1 MIKFS
6 FYTWYKDMATLK
18 HTDSSRKYA
27 FWWDSHI
34 SPKNSKW
41 LQENLTDMDA
51 KVKVMIK
58 IIEADA
64 DSFARRAEMYYRQ
77 RPELMKLVE
86 ESYRAYRALAE
97 RYDHATGALRQAHKT
112 MSEAFPNQIPFDD
125 DSPPSGSPVAEA
137 PDMPHS
143 IRAFFDPGGF
153 HKEESGLSPMQS
165 RSGGIGN
172 KKGFRQVSDLFGE
185 AVGKDQNSHEEN
197 NVPKVL
203 TERKVEESG
212 VSGQNIKS
220 EEEVAGTVDDKVQN
234 LKQMIARLESEKE
247 ASLLKYQQSSEK
259 LSSMESKVSHAQEES
274 RELSERAIKAENEVE
289 TLKHSLS
296 KVEASV
302 TNYLQCLESISDLEN
317 RLSQSQKE
325 STVLNERASKEETEV
340 QTLKQD
346 LTRLEGENE
355 AALLQYKQCLEKISD
370 LETKLLHA
378 EDEARRHNE
387 RGDKAEAEVQSL
399 KQMISKLNE
408 AKEAATLQYQQCLNT
423 ISDLEI
429 KITRAEMEATR
440 LNNEVATGVE
450 KFHSAEEQHHL
461 LEKAYQSLQMEADT
475 LMQKM
480 GMLITHELVERDEEL
495 ANLRVRVQEEHI
507 RSMEAEDALI
517 NIESLHAKSIEE
529 QEALESELENA
540 YEMMNDMKIQ
550 NQDLEDEVQQLTD
563 RNKTLNEKN
572 LSCSMLIKN
581 LQDEVFLMKE
591 AEKKLKEEIDLRLDE
606 RNALQQEIY
615 SLKEE
620 INELNGQYHSVIE
633 QVEYVGFKPDSLG
646 LSVTSLLE
654 ENSKMKEMYLEEK
667 EDNASL
673 LAKLEQMEKLL
684 EKNVLLENSL
694 SDLNVELEELRGKLM
709 AMEETCRSLHKEKS
723 ILVAEKTVLVSQLEI
738 ATENLVRLAEKNS
751 FLENSLSDANAELEG
766 SRTESKSLE
775 ESFHSI
781 KNEKFGLV
789 TEKDTLVIKLE
800 SMRERLEGLEKICVE
815 LREKHSYL
823 EKEKESALHE
833 VTELRGSLD
842 EEKKEHASSAQK
854 NEILLGSLEDH
865 IRILHEKHRLIT
877 KEFEEEQDKAMK
889 SQFEIF
895 IWQRCIRDIE
905 EKNHSLWIECQKHL
919 EASKSSEKL
928 IVELEQKNLD
938 QQLNVYSLSNEVGS
952 LKMGIHQVLKLL
964 KDDDDDDYECADKT
978 KEHERFAQH
987 VMKKFEEMDS
997 DLSKLQDDKQQ
1008 LLFEKLVLIAV
1019 LQQVTCDLQ
1028 DSHLDLQNANSK
1040 LLEENRCLRKDFS
1053 NLKEEKCMLEEE
1065 NSSLLEETIVLSSL
1079 CLVLKSFGTEKVAEL
1094 KRLSEGLDSLHGI
1107 NGGLDEEIRMMQE
1120 GIKLVEAENINL
1132 KVAVEKLVNEL
1143 NTVSN
1148 QNELEFNSME
1158 ESNMERSAEIV
1169 QLKGSLSALEAENIN
1184 LKVAVEKL
1192 VNELNTVS
1200 NQNEL
1205 EFNSMEASNMER
1217 SAEIVQLKGSFCALE
1232 GENKEMKSQML
1243 KYAQD
1248 MGPLVENI
1256 KSLEELVFSHIRS
1269 PTANNQ
1275 ETKDTEK
1282 LRHDKSSQELS
1293 GDHNLPMS
1301 DGVPDLLNL
1310 QTRVKAVEKAL
1321 IEMKRLM
1328 QQGSMNADIILDTG
1342 IREKEKPKSRSNSFR
1357 LREVKMGKAVAVEPN
1372 EVEHWDDL
1380 RKINTRKAE
1389 LEISDGETVKDIP
1402 LDQAASSSSYDRGQ
1416 NPYTLSRRRSSR
1428 IDEQMMEIWDAVEKD
1443 RSINMTVSRSREGAS
1458 PTREI
1463 GKSNRHQ
1470 GSNSSSFTQEDKDM
1484 VVDKV
1489 EVFKRVSSAHKEGNK
1504 QKVLERLTSDSL
1516 KLSNLQ
1522 VTVQDLKKTVEQ
1534 TPKVRRADNFEYDMV
1549 EGQLQE
1555 VGEAI
1560 IQLLDINNKLR
1571 KNLVETF
1578 PVTRDGR
1585 TVLESEESGNVRRRK
1600 VSVEAQRVYEKIGR
1614 LELEVQ
1620 RMQFVLMKLD
1630 DEHGTKGTS
1639 SAPDRRKRILLRDY
1653 LYGDRRSSNRRRKRD
1668 RFCGC
1673 MKPATD
1679 ENSG

>member
-1 MIKFS
+1 
-6 FYTWYKDMATLK
+6 MATSK
-18 HTDSSRKYA
+18 HTDSSRKYS

-64 DSFARRAEMYYRQ
+64 DSFARRAEMYYKQ

-112 MSEAFPNQIPFDD
+112 MSEAFPNQIPFGE
-125 DSPPSGSPVAEA
+125 DSPPSGSPASEST
-137 PDMPHS
+137 DMPHS
-143 IRAFFDPGGF
+143 IRAYFDPGGF

-165 RSGGIGN
+165 RSAVRGN
-172 KKGFRQVSDLFGE
+172 KKGLRHVSDLFGSGEE
-185 AVGKDQNSHEEN
+185 AVRKDQNIHEEVN
-197 NVPKVL
+197 DPKVL

-212 VSGQNIKS
+212 VSGQDIKS
-220 EEEVAGTVDDKVQN
+220 EEEVVGTVDDKVQN

-302 TNYLQCLESISDLEN
+302 TNYLQCLESISDLESK
-317 RLSQSQKE
+317 LSQSQKE
-325 STVLNERASKEETEV
+325 SAVLNERASKAETEV
-340 QTLKQD
+340 QILKQD

-355 AALLQYKQCLEKISD
+355 VALLQYKQCLEKISD

-399 KQMISKLNE
+399 KQMIDKLNE

-423 ISDLEI
+423 ISNLEV
-429 KITRAEMEATR
+429 KISRAETEATR
-440 LNNEVATGVE
+440 LNNEVITGVE

-495 ANLRVRVQEEHI
+495 ANLRIRVQEEHI

-517 NIESLHAKSIEE
+517 NIESLHAKSQEE
-529 QEALESELENA
+529 QEALELELENA

-563 RNKTLNEKN
+563 RNKALNEKN
-572 LSCSMLIKN
+572 LSCTMLIKN
-581 LQDEVFLMKE
+581 LQDEVFLVKE
-591 AEKKLKEEIDLRLDE
+591 AEKKLKEEVELRLDE

-615 SLKEE
+615 SVNEE
-620 INELNGQYHSVIE
+620 INELNGQYHSVME
-633 QVEYVGFKPDSLG
+633 QVEYVGFKPDSLR

-694 SDLNVELEELRGKLM
+694 SGLNVELEELRAKLM
-709 AMEETCRSLHKEKS
+709 SLEETCRSLHLEKS
-723 ILVAEKTVLVSQLEI
+723 NLVAEKAVLVSELEI
-738 ATENLVRLAEKNS
+738 ATENLARLSEKNL
-751 FLENSLSDANAELEG
+751 FLENSLSDANSELEV
-766 SRTESKSLE
+766 SRTESKSFK
-775 ESFHSI
+775 ESFHSL

-789 TEKDTLVIKLE
+789 TERDTLVIKLE

-823 EKEKESALHE
+823 EKEKESALNE

-842 EEKKEHASSAQK
+842 GEKKEHARFAQK
-854 NEILLGSLEDH
+854 SEILLGSLEDH
-865 IRILHEKHRLIT
+865 IRILHEKHRSIT

-889 SQFEIF
+889 AQFEIF
-895 IWQRCIRDIE
+895 IWQRCLRDIE

-938 QQLNVYSLSNEVGS
+938 QQSNVYSLSNEVGN
-952 LKMGIHQVLKLL
+952 LKIGIHQVLKLL
-964 KDDDDDDYECADKT
+964 KDDDAYEYPDKT

-1019 LQQVTCDLQ
+1019 LQQVTSDLQ
-1028 DSHLDLQNANSK
+1028 DSNFGLQIANFK
-1040 LLEENRCLRKDFS
+1040 LLEENRYLRKDFS
-1053 NLKEEKCMLEEE
+1053 NLKEDKCMLEEE
-1065 NSSLLEETIVLSSL
+1065 NSSLLEETIVLSNL

-1094 KRLSEGLDSLHGI
+1094 KKLSEGFDSLHGI
-1107 NGGLDEEIRMMQE
+1107 NGGLDEEIRTLQE
-1120 GIKLVEAENINL
+1120 GIKLVEAENRNL

-1143 NTVSN
+1143 NTVSD
-1148 QNELEFNSME
+1148 
-1158 ESNMERSAEIV
+1158 
-1169 QLKGSLSALEAENIN
+1169 
-1184 LKVAVEKL
+1184 
-1192 VNELNTVS
+1192 
-1200 NQNEL
+1200 QNEL

-1217 SAEIVQLKGSFCALE
+1217 SAEIVQLKGSLCALE
-1232 GENKEMKSQML
+1232 GENKEIKSQMT

-1248 MGPLVENI
+1248 MGPLVESI

-1269 PTANNQ
+1269 PSTNNQ

-1282 LRHDKSSQELS
+1282 LRLDKSSQQLS
-1293 GDHNLPMS
+1293 ADHNLPMP

-1310 QTRVKAVEKAL
+1310 QTRVKAVEKTL

-1328 QQGSMNADIILDTG
+1328 QQGSVNGDIILDTG
-1342 IREKEKPKSRSNSFR
+1342 IREKEKSKSRSNSFR
-1357 LREVKMGKAVAVEPN
+1357 LREVKTGKAVAVKPK
-1372 EVEHWDDL
+1372 EVEHRDDL

-1389 LEISDGETVKDIP
+1389 LEILDGAKNAIIVKDIP
-1402 LDQAASSSSYDRGQ
+1402 LDQVASSSSYDRGQ

-1428 IDEQMMEIWDAVEKD
+1428 IDEQMMEIWDGVDK
-1443 RSINMTVSRSREGAS
+1443 IGKGAS

-1470 GSNSSSFTQEDKDM
+1470 GSNSSRFIHEDKDM

-1489 EVFKRVSSAHKEGNK
+1489 EVFKRVSSAHEEGNK

-1534 TPKVRRADNFEYDMV
+1534 TPKSRRADNFEYDMV

-1560 IQLLDINNKLR
+1560 TQLLEINSKLR

-1578 PVTRDGR
+1578 PVTREGR
-1585 TVLESEESGNVRRRK
+1585 TVLLSEESGNVRRRK

-1630 DEHGTKGTS
+1630 EEHGTKGTS
-1639 SAPDRRKRILLRDY
+1639 SAPDRRKRVLLRDY
-1653 LYGDRRSSNRRRKRD
+1653 LYGDRRSSNRRRKRE

-1673 MKPATD
+1673 MKPSTD

>member
-1 MIKFS
+1 
-6 FYTWYKDMATLK
+6 MATLK
-18 HTDSSRKYA
+18 HTDSSRKYS

-125 DSPPSGSPVAEA
+125 DSPPSGSPAAEA

-143 IRAFFDPGGF
+143 IRAFFDPGGL
-153 HKEESGLSPMQS
+153 HKEESGLSPMKS
-165 RSGGIGN
+165 LSAGIGN
-172 KKGFRQVSDLFGE
+172 KKGLRQVSDLFGSGEE
-185 AVGKDQNSHEEN
+185 AVKKDQNIHGEDN
-197 NVPKVL
+197 DPKVL
-203 TERKVEESG
+203 TEGKVEESG

-247 ASLLKYQQSSEK
+247 AILLKYQQSSEK
-259 LSSMESKVSHAQEES
+259 LSSMEIKVSHAQEES

-302 TNYLQCLESISDLEN
+302 TNYLQCLESISDLETK
-317 RLSQSQKE
+317 LFQSQKE
-325 STVLNERASKEETEV
+325 SAVLNERASKAETEV

-355 AALLQYKQCLEKISD
+355 VALLQYKQCLEKISD
-370 LETKLLHA
+370 LATKLLHA

-408 AKEAATLQYQQCLNT
+408 AKKAATLQYQQCLNT
-423 ISDLEI
+423 ISNLEI
-429 KITRAEMEATR
+429 KISRAEMEATR
-440 LNNEVATGVE
+440 LNNEVITGVE

-480 GMLITHELVERDEEL
+480 GMLITHELVERDDEL
-495 ANLRVRVQEEHI
+495 ANLRIRVQEEHI
-507 RSMEAEDALI
+507 RSMEAEDAFI
-517 NIESLHAKSIEE
+517 NIESLHAKSQEE
-529 QEALESELENA
+529 QEALELELENA

-550 NQDLEDEVQQLTD
+550 NQDLEDEVQQL
-563 RNKTLNEKN
+563 NEKN
-572 LSCSMLIKN
+572 LSCTMLIKN
-581 LQDEVFLMKE
+581 LQDEVFLVKE
-591 AEKKLKEEIDLRLDE
+591 AEKKLKEEVELRLDE

-654 ENSKMKEMYLEEK
+654 ENSKMKEMYFEEK
-667 EDNASL
+667 KDNVSL

-684 EKNVLLENSL
+684 KKNVLLENSL
-694 SDLNVELEELRGKLM
+694 SDLNVELEELRAKIMSL
-709 AMEETCRSLHKEKS
+709 EETCRSLHQEES
-723 ILVAEKTVLVSQLEI
+723 NLVAEKAVLVSELEI
-738 ATENLVRLAEKNS
+738 ATENLARLAEKNL
-751 FLENSLSDANAELEG
+751 FLENSLSDANSELEV
-766 SRTESKSLE
+766 SRSKSKSFK
-775 ESFHSI
+775 ESFHSL

-789 TEKDTLVIKLE
+789 TERDTLVIKLE

-815 LREKHSYL
+815 LREKHSYM
-823 EKEKESALHE
+823 EKEKESALNE
-833 VTELRGSLD
+833 VTELRGLLD
-842 EEKKEHASSAQK
+842 GEKKEHARFAQK
-854 NEILLGSLEDH
+854 SEILLGSLEDH
-865 IRILHEKHRLIT
+865 IRILHKEHRSIT

-889 SQFEIF
+889 AQFEIF
-895 IWQRCIRDIE
+895 IWQRGIRDIE

-938 QQLNVYSLSNEVGS
+938 QQSNVYSLSNEVGN
-952 LKMGIHQVLKLL
+952 LKMGIHRVLKLL
-964 KDDDDDDYECADKT
+964 KDDDAYECPDNT

-1019 LQQVTCDLQ
+1019 LEQVTSDLQ
-1028 DSHLDLQNANSK
+1028 DSNLGLQNANSK
-1040 LLEENRCLRKDFS
+1040 LLEENRYLRKDFS
-1053 NLKEEKCMLEEE
+1053 NLKEDKCMLEEE
-1065 NSSLLEETIVLSSL
+1065 NSSLLEETIVLSNL
-1079 CLVLKSFGTEKVAEL
+1079 CLILKSFGTEKVAEL
-1094 KRLSEGLDSLHGI
+1094 KKLSEGLDSLHGL
-1107 NGGLDEEIRMMQE
+1107 NGGLGEEIRIMQE

-1143 NTVSN
+1143 NTVSD
-1148 QNELEFNSME
+1148 
-1158 ESNMERSAEIV
+1158 
-1169 QLKGSLSALEAENIN
+1169 
-1184 LKVAVEKL
+1184 
-1192 VNELNTVS
+1192 
-1200 NQNEL
+1200 QNEL

-1217 SAEIVQLKGSFCALE
+1217 SAEIVQLKGSLCALE
-1232 GENKEMKSQML
+1232 GENKEIKSQMTE
-1243 KYAQD
+1243 YAQD
-1248 MGPLVENI
+1248 MGPLVESI

-1269 PTANNQ
+1269 PSANNQ
-1275 ETKDTEK
+1275 ERKDTEK
-1282 LRHDKSSQELS
+1282 VGHDKSSQELS
-1293 GDHNLPMS
+1293 GDHNLPVS

-1310 QTRVKAVEKAL
+1310 QTRVKAVENTL

-1328 QQGSMNADIILDTG
+1328 QQGSVNADIILDTG

-1357 LREVKMGKAVAVEPN
+1357 LREVKTGKAVAVEPK
-1372 EVEHWDDL
+1372 EVEHRDDL
-1380 RKINTRKAE
+1380 RKINTGKSE
-1389 LEISDGETVKDIP
+1389 LEISDGAKNAIIVKDIP
-1402 LDQAASSSSYDRGQ
+1402 LDQVASSSSYDRGQ

-1428 IDEQMMEIWDAVEKD
+1428 IDEQMMEIWDGVEED
-1443 RSINMTVSRSREGAS
+1443 RSINMTVSKTGKGAS

-1463 GKSNRHQ
+1463 GKSSSHQ
-1470 GSNSSSFTQEDKDM
+1470 GSNSSRSIQEDKDM

-1489 EVFKRVSSAHKEGNK
+1489 EVFKRVSSAQEEGNK

-1522 VTVQDLKKTVEQ
+1522 VTVQDLKKTVGQ
-1534 TPKVRRADNFEYDMV
+1534 TPKSIRADNFEYDMV

-1560 IQLLDINNKLR
+1560 TQLLDINSKLR

-1578 PVTRDGR
+1578 PLTREGR
-1585 TVLESEESGNVRRRK
+1585 AVLESEESGNVRRRK

-1630 DEHGTKGTS
+1630 NEHGTKGTS
-1639 SAPDRRKRILLRDY
+1639 SAPDRRKRVLLRDY

-1673 MKPATD
+1673 MKPSTD
-1679 ENSG
+1679 DNSG